1 MSHPAPPQDVFAS
14 PVRQGFSLIELTLVT
29 VIVGIVAAMAV
40 PRYADAL
47 ARYRADAAAQRV
59 VANLER
65 AQTLAQSSSR
75 DVTVWFRVH
84 LDILEITDRA
94 GTYDG
99 ELEYQTQLGKDPYHA
114 DLVSADFGGNHFL
127 VFGGYGQPNSGGTA
141 TLAVGGLTRTVTLDP
156 HTGKVS
162 IQ

>member
-1 MSHPAPPQDVFAS
+1 M
-14 PVRQGFSLIELTLVT
+14 RRGFSLIELTLVT

-47 ARYRADAAAQRV
+47 ARYRADAAAQRIV
-59 VANLER
+59 VNLER

-75 DVTVWFRVH
+75 DVTVWFRVN
-84 LDILEITDRA
+84 LEILEITDRA

-99 ELEYQTQLGKDPYHA
+99 ELEYQTQLGEDPYHC
-114 DLVSADFGGNHFL
+114 DLLSADFGGNHYL
-127 VFGGYGQPNSGGTA
+127 VFDGYGQPNSGGTA
-141 TLAVGGLTRTVTLDP
+141 TLEVGGLTRTITLDP
-156 HTGKVS
+156 DTGKAS